1 MQTLLLKLQAD
12 VEARKKPR
20 ADLAP
25 LLRTGAVACVLFFA
39 VFQLGSWS
47 GRRAAAVEA
56 GDAPYAL
63 IPIPGGARDLQNA
76 ELDRLRSA
84 YVNSARY
91 RIPADLALAI
101 EDAARA
107 EEIDVRLAFELV
119 RTESEFNP
127 RAVSPVGAV
136 GYTQLMPSTARK
148 LQPGISRTQ
157 MFERETNLRLGF
169 RFLRYLM
176 RRYDGDVKLALLA
189 YNRGPERVDQ
199 LRRMGIDPSN
209 GYVQLVLGRG
219 D

>member
-12 VEARKKPR
+12 VEARKQPR
-20 ADLAP
+20 ADLRP
-25 LLRTGAVACVLFFA
+25 LLRTGAVAGVLFFA
-39 VFQLGSWS
+39 AFQWGAWS
-47 GRRAAAVEA
+47 GRRAAAD
-56 GDAPYAL
+56 GLDASYAV

-119 RTESEFNP
+119 RTESEFNA

-136 GYTQLMPSTARK
+136 GYTQLMPATARR
-148 LQPGISRTQ
+148 LQPGISRQQ

-169 RFLRYLM
+169 RFLRYLVK
-176 RRYDGDVKLALLA
+176 RYDGDVKLALLA

>member
-1 MQTLLLKLQAD
+1 MQTLLLKLQRD
-12 VEARKKPR
+12 VEARKQPR
-20 ADLAP
+20 AELGP
-25 LLRTGAVACVLFFA
+25 LLRVGAVACVLFFA
-39 VFQLGSWS
+39 AFQMGSWS
-47 GRRAAAVEA
+47 GRRAAAGEMGEA
-56 GDAPYAL
+56 AYGL

-119 RTESEFNP
+119 RTESEFNA
-127 RAVSPVGAV
+127 RAVSPVGAL

-148 LQPGISRTQ
+148 LQPGISRAQ

-209 GYVQLVLGRG
+209 GYVQMVLGRG